1 MATSK
6 NERISTKTQK
16 KAMIQALEATLGV
29 VTAACMECGIERKT
43 HYRWLQ
49 ADPKYKE
56 AVEEIQNIA
65 LDFAETKLHQ
75 QIRSNN
81 TTATIF
87 YLKTK
92 GKQRG
97 YIERTELTGP
107 DGKELPAGGGATYIL
122 PDGTKVEI

>member
-1 MATSK
+1 MDTSN

-16 KAMIQALEATLGV
+16 KAMLQALEATLGV
-29 VTAACMECGIERKT
+29 VTAACIECGIERKT
-43 HYRWLQ
+43 HYRWMKS
-49 ADPKYKE
+49 DPKYAA
-56 AVEEIQNIA
+56 AVDDIQNIA
-65 LDFAETKLHQ
+65 IDFAESKLHQ

-87 YLKTK
+87 FLKTK
-92 GKQRG
+92 GKNRG

-107 DGKELPAGGGATYIL
+107 DGKELQTGGATYVL